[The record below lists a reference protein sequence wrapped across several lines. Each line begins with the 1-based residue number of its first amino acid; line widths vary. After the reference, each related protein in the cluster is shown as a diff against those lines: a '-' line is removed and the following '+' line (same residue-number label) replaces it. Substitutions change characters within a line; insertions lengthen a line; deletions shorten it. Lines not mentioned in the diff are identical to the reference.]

1 MGDIKRNET
10 KEEMTVKKG
19 KEIEVDVEKKKMV
32 EISRGNID
40 LIVIRMLEAINK
52 NLAEIIKLLNK
63 DKK

>member
-10 KEEMTVKKG
+10 KEEMAVKKG
-19 KEIEVDVEKKKMV
+19 KEIEVDIEKKKMV

-63 DKK
+63 DK